1 MKKSVLA
8 IILLIMSFFKG
19 YGQCVETNY
28 FSTLLNF
35 EDTTGYYDC
44 LIQRDST
51 DTVNR
56 WQIGIPTKAVFDSA
70 YSPVNV
76 IVTDTANTYKPN
88 DTSIFIFAA
97 LPGASSRVWHLHT
110 FGGRYYV
117 NSDTLTDFGR
127 IEYSPNKGIT
137 WINLME
143 DTTGLVEWKS
153 WLTEK
158 PVLSGNSN
166 GWKHF
171 RCIINIPDSI
181 HVFSTWSWPLGYTD
195 TVLYRFTF
203 ITDSAE
209 TYKNGLMFD
218 DIEIFEEVESVSDPH
233 ASNNLI
239 TVYPTP
245 AQSTLRV
252 SYAQPMHQPQIRI
265 TNSLGQTMR
274 IMNNYTATD
283 IDISD
288 LPNGVYMLQ
297 CADDKVCASK
307 RFVVSR

>member
-1 MKKSVLA
+1 MKKSILA
-8 IILLIMSFFKG
+8 ILILIISCCKG
-19 YGQCVETNY
+19 YGQCGLTDIW
-28 FSTLLNF
+28 FSIIDF
-35 EDTTGYYDC
+35 ENTTSYYNC

-56 WQIGIPTKAVFDSA
+56 WQIGIPHKTVFDSA

-76 IVTDTANTYKPN
+76 IVTDTTNTYKPN
-88 DTSIFIFAA
+88 DTSVFMFAVI
-97 LPGASSRVWHLHT
+97 PGPSSRYWHWHT
-110 FGGRYYV
+110 LGGLYYA

-127 IEYSPNKGIT
+127 IEFSPNKGLT
-137 WINLME
+137 WINILE
-143 DTTGLVEWKS
+143 DTTGLVLWDS
-153 WLTEK
+153 WGTQK
-158 PVLSGNSN
+158 PVLTGNSN
-166 GWKHF
+166 GWKQF
-171 RCIINIPDSI
+171 RCRINIPDSI
-181 HVFSTWSWPLGYTD
+181 HVFELSRFSD
-195 TVLYRFTF
+195 TMLYKFTF
-203 ITDSAE
+203 ITDSVE
-209 TYKNGLMFD
+209 TYKDGLMFD
-218 DIEIFEEVESVSDPH
+218 DISIYEGIESVTDPY

-265 TNSLGQTMR
+265 TNSMGQTMR
-274 IMNNYTATD
+274 IMNHYTATD

-297 CADDKVCASK
+297 CADDKGCASK

>member
-8 IILLIMSFFKG
+8 IILLIMSCCKG
-19 YGQCVETNY
+19 YGQCAETDY
-28 FSTLLNF
+28 GGVSLNF
-35 EDTTGYYDC
+35 EEPTAYLDC

-56 WQIGIPTKAVFDSA
+56 WEINAPNKSVLNNA
-70 YSPVNV
+70 YSPVVV
-76 IVTDTANTYKPN
+76 IITDRINTYKPN
-88 DTSIFIFAA
+88 DTSVFTFAVI
-97 LPGASSRVWHLHT
+97 PGVSSRSWHWHT

-117 NSDTLTDFGR
+117 NSDTLTDYGR

-166 GWKHF
+166 GWKLF
-171 RCIINIPDSI
+171 RCRINIPDSI
-181 HVFSTWSWPLGYTD
+181 HVFSSTD
-195 TVLYRFTF
+195 WTSDTALYRFTF
-203 ITDSAE
+203 ITDSVE
-209 TYKNGLMFD
+209 TYKDGLMFD
-218 DIEIFEEVESVSDPH
+218 DFEIFEAIESVTDPY

-245 AQSTLRV
+245 AQSTLLV
-252 SYAQPMHQPQIRI
+252 SYAQPMHDPQIRI

-307 RFVVSR
+307 RFVVTR

>member
-1 MKKSVLA
+1 MEKSVLA
-8 IILLIMSFFKG
+8 ILLLIISCCRG
-19 YGQCVETNY
+19 YGQCSETAG
-28 FSTLLNF
+28 FLNF
-35 EDTTGYYDC
+35 EDTTGYYDR
-44 LIQRDST
+44 LMQRDST

-56 WQIGIPTKAVFDSA
+56 WQIGRPNKAVLNSA

-76 IVTDTANTYKPN
+76 IITDTTNTYKPN
-88 DTSIFIFAA
+88 DTSVFTFA
-97 LPGASSRVWHLHT
+97 LTPGPSSRYWHWNI
-110 FGGRYYV
+110 FSGRYYV
-117 NSDTLTDFGR
+117 NSDTLTDYGR
-127 IEYSPNKGIT
+127 IEYSPNKGVT
-137 WINLME
+137 WINLLE
-143 DTTGLVEWKS
+143 DTTGLVIWEFPYG
-153 WLTEK
+153 TEK

-166 GWKHF
+166 DWKLF
-171 RCIINIPDSI
+171 ECRINIPDSI
-181 HVFSTWSWPLGYTD
+181 HVFSHNWTVD
-195 TVLYRFTF
+195 TAIYRISF
-203 ITDSAE
+203 ITDSIE
-209 TYKNGLMFD
+209 TYKDGLMFD
-218 DIEIFEEVESVSDPH
+218 CLYIGEAIESVTDPY
-233 ASNNLI
+233 AANSLI

-283 IDISD
+283 IDITE

>member
-1 MKKSVLA
+1 MKKSVLV
-8 IILLIMSFFKG
+8 IILLVTSCCSG
-19 YGQCVETNY
+19 YGQCAGTEYSGLDISFEEPTSY
-28 FSTLLNF
+28 LN
-35 EDTTGYYDC
+35 C
-44 LIQRDST
+44 LIQKDST

-56 WQIGIPTKAVFDSA
+56 WQIGTPNKAVFNSA
-70 YSPVNV
+70 YSPINV
-76 IVTDTANTYKPN
+76 IVTDTLNTYKPS
-88 DTSIFIFAA
+88 DTSVFMFAKI
-97 LPGASSRVWHLHT
+97 PGYSSIGWKWHT

-117 NSDTLTDFGR
+117 NSDTLTDYGR
-127 IEYSPNKGIT
+127 IEYSPNKGVT
-137 WINLME
+137 WINLLE
-143 DTTGLVEWKS
+143 DTTGLVLWDS
-153 WLTEK
+153 WGTQK

-166 GWKHF
+166 GWKSF
-171 RCIINIPDSI
+171 NCIVNIPESI
-181 HVFSTWSWPLGYTD
+181 HVFNELNRLSD
-195 TVLYRFTF
+195 TMLYRFTF

-209 TYKNGLMFD
+209 TYKDGIMFD
-218 DIEIFEEVESVSDPH
+218 NIVVNEMVIDNVSDPY

-265 TNSLGQTMR
+265 TNSMGQTIR

>member
-1 MKKSVLA
+1 MKKSILV
-8 IILLIMSFFKG
+8 IILLITSCCKG
-19 YGQCVETNY
+19 FGQCAGTEDWGLELVFEEPMSY
-28 FSTLLNF
+28 LN
-35 EDTTGYYDC
+35 C

-56 WQIGIPTKAVFDSA
+56 WQIGRPNKAVLNSA

-76 IVTDTANTYKPN
+76 IITDTTNTYKPN
-88 DTSIFIFAA
+88 DTSVFMFAKI
-97 LPGASSRVWHLHT
+97 PGYSSIGWQLHS

-117 NSDTLTDFGR
+117 NSDTLTDYGR
-127 IEYSPNKGIT
+127 IEFSPNKGVT
-137 WINLME
+137 WIDLLK
-143 DTTGLVEWKS
+143 DTTWLVIWES
-153 WLTEK
+153 LPTEK

-166 GWKHF
+166 GWKYF
-171 RCIINIPDSI
+171 NCVINIPESL
-181 HVFSTWSWPLGYTD
+181 HVFNEINRFYD
-195 TVLYRFTF
+195 TMLYRFTF

-209 TYKNGLMFD
+209 TYKDGIMFD
-218 DIEIFEEVESVSDPH
+218 NIVVNEMFIDGVTDPY

-252 SYAQPMHQPQIRI
+252 SYAQPMHHPQIRI
-265 TNSLGQTMR
+265 TNSMGQTMR
-274 IMNNYTATD
+274 IMNNNTATD